1 MAAHKHIAR
10 DIALRLLLA
19 VIVLVALVAIPAW
32 AGNGNGS
39 GEGIKPLSDEE
50 IVYLNFTREEE
61 KLARDVY
68 LLMFDTYGAQIFSW
82 ISESEQQ
89 HMDTM
94 LKMLDKYGLPDP
106 ASSVIGE
113 FNDEEILALY
123 QYLVDLGLSSYL
135 GALQA
140 GVWIEVTDIADINEA
155 IDSTVHV
162 DLQISYGHL
171 VDGSYSHLAAFC
183 KVLEQQGETEFCA
196 SQDIDQEV
204 LNSIMEIY

>member
-19 VIVLVALVAIPAW
+19 VIVSVALTAIPAW

-113 FNDEEILALY
+113 FNDEEIWELY
-123 QYLVDLGLSSYL
+123 QSLVALGMGSYL

-140 GVWIEVTDIADINEA
+140 GVLIEVTDIADINEA
-155 IDSTVHV
+155 IDSTDHI
-162 DLQISYGHL
+162 DLQIAYGHL
-171 VDGSYSHLAAFC
+171 VDGSYNHLAAFC
-183 KVLEQQGETEFCA
+183 KVLEQQGDTEFCA

-204 LNSIMEIY
+204 LDSIMEIY